1 MNNLYFCTR
10 SPNINEHLQTLMDYQ
25 PTIDKETLQD
35 LPLEKFTG
43 RIHLYEADA
52 IPSEVAAA
60 WLREPLIGFD
70 TESKPVFVRGTRSRV
85 SLIQLATAD
94 ECWLVRLAGHPFPKI
109 LADLFNTPKVT
120 KVGLS
125 SKDDFHQL
133 RAVCPGLAPQG
144 VVELQSMVRD
154 YGIEEM
160 SLQKIYAILFG
171 LRISKAQRLSNWEA
185 EELTEAQQQYAALDA
200 WAVRQIYLRLKGK
213 I

>member
-1 MNNLYFCTR
+1 LKPLISLNNSQSR
-10 SPNINEHLQTLMDYQ
+10 YQ

-35 LPLEKFTG
+35 LPIEKYAG

-52 IPSEVAAA
+52 IPPVVAAA

-70 TESKPVFVRGTRSRV
+70 TESKPVFVRGVHSRV
-85 SLIQLATAD
+85 SLIQLAAAHD
-94 ECWLVRLAGHPFPKI
+94 CWLIRLAGHPFPQI
-109 LADLFNTPKVT
+109 LADLFNSPDVT

-133 RAVCPGLAPQG
+133 RAACPSLAPRN
-144 VVELQSMVRD
+144 VVELQSMVKD

-171 LRISKAQRLSNWEA
+171 RRISKAQRLSNWEA
-185 EELTEAQQQYAALDA
+185 EELSEAQQQYAALDA
-200 WAVRQIYLRLKGK
+200 WAVRQIYLRLLGR

>member
-1 MNNLYFCTR
+1 
-10 SPNINEHLQTLMDYQ
+10 MDYQ
-25 PTIDKETLQD
+25 PTIDKETLQN

-52 IPSEVAAA
+52 IPPEVASA
-60 WLREPLIGFD
+60 WLREPLMGFD
-70 TESKPVFVRGTRSRV
+70 TESKPVFVRGMHSRV
-85 SLIQLATAD
+85 SLLQLAGAGD
-94 ECWLVRLAGHPFPKI
+94 CWLVRLAGHPFPKI
-109 LADLFNTPKVT
+109 LADLFNSPRVI

-133 RAVCPGLAPQG
+133 RAVCPSFDPRN
-144 VVELQSMVRD
+144 VVELQTMVKD

-171 LRISKAQRLSNWEA
+171 RRISKAQRLSNWEA

-200 WAVRQIYLRLKGK
+200 WAVRQIYLRLLGK